1 MKSSDPTP
9 SLHELHP
16 RLRSQIESVYGDTM
30 PADTTF
36 QRLLEVIDQT
46 YTEEK
51 AVSDRPEPDDH
62 ALPGFPVEVESESAK
77 ASKQLLDQVLQHT
90 HESVIV
96 TDADLDAPGPRILYV
111 NRAFTDLTG
120 YHREEVVGKSP
131 RVLQGEKS
139 DRSVLRR
146 IKSAL
151 IHGEPFKGELINY
164 HKDGTEIAV
173 RISLKPLRDEAG
185 DIMHW
190 IAVHQDISE
199 HRRVSEALRES
210 EQRYRSVVDSI
221 REVVFQTD
229 TKGRW
234 TFLNPAWEEI
244 TGYPVH
250 ESIGSM
256 LVNYIHPDDREMN
269 SDLLS
274 TLLEDSREF
283 CHHEFRCPTKGG
295 GFRWVEIFARVT
307 VGEDKQVQGLSGTL
321 TDVTDRKISE
331 QKLRESEEKFR
342 VMFVTSPL
350 GMVLSELDG
359 SFIDANQ
366 SFLNIIGYRAV
377 EMEHLSTWQITPP
390 DLFVQEQ
397 AQLEKLER
405 TGRFGP
411 YEKEFFHQSGR
422 RVSVLVNGMI
432 VKGPEG
438 RRQIWT
444 FVEDITDRKADQR
457 ALTLSEQRFRDVSH
471 AAGEFIFEVDLEGRF
486 IFVSDRVS
494 DVLEYTQEDL
504 RQRSLFELLGPDD
517 AVAFRERFNQST
529 HERLTFSNVE
539 HLGRTRNGRCIWLS
553 LSGVPVTDDDGK
565 VTSFR
570 GAGLDIT
577 DRKASESALRA
588 SEERFKLLVDS
599 SEDGFWDSNLTT
611 GEVYYAPRWKAIL
624 GYEDGDIGNSLDT
637 FDRLVYRDDLPKV
650 RASFDRY
657 LPAGNH
663 PFSIEFRMMH
673 KEGGLRWIRSTGI
686 QIRDSGGKI
695 VRTLGFHTDISERK
709 EAEQEIRES
718 KAAAES
724 ANRAKSDFLATMSHE
739 IRTPMNG
746 IIGMTGLMLDT
757 DLTCDQRE
765 FAETV
770 RVSSESLLSIINDIL
785 DFSKIESGKIDL
797 EDEPFGLVSCIE
809 DALDLMAPSAS
820 KKGLELAYLVGDDVP
835 GLVSGDVTRVRQVLV
850 NLVGNAVKFTH
861 QGEVFVE
868 VRRERDPLPLS
879 DRSLLHF
886 SVRDTGIGIPED
898 KVARLFQPFTQVDA
912 STTRNYGGTGL
923 GLAICRK
930 LSSVMGGDIWVES
943 AEGLGSTFHFTVNL
957 GTVDLP
963 TPTPNLPAFLK
974 GKRALVVDDSATNR
988 RVLRLQ
994 LERLGMSAVEAES
1007 GAEAIH
1013 FVEMGAQFDV
1023 ALIDYRMPEMDGVS
1037 VAREIRRKR
1046 SEEELA
1052 LIFLPSVSRSDDQ
1065 IREAESLF
1073 QGILSKPL
1081 HHAQLQVVV
1090 GNVLNRQQQRTPS
1103 EAAVGR
1109 SIDSKLGE
1117 LYPLHVLLAEDHL
1130 VNQKVAMRILRQMG
1144 YRVDVA
1150 NNGLEALETLRREDY
1165 DVILMDVQMPEMD
1178 GLEATGRIR
1187 EEWDG
1192 RVQPVIVAMTANA
1205 MEGDRD
1211 RCLEAGMDLYLSKP
1225 IRINELEESL
1235 IEAHRIK
1242 RARREESET

>member
-1 MKSSDPTP
+1 
-9 SLHELHP
+9 
-16 RLRSQIESVYGDTM
+16 M

-36 QRLLEVIDQT
+36 QRLLEEIDQT
-46 YTEEK
+46 YTEQK
-51 AVSDRPEPDDH
+51 TTMDAPDIIDLET
-62 ALPGFPVEVESESAK
+62 AGFPVEVDSESAR
-77 ASKQLLDQVLQHT
+77 ASKMLLDQVLQHM

-96 TDADLDAPGPRILYV
+96 TDADLHAPGPKILYV

-120 YHREEVVGKSP
+120 YGCEEVVGKSP
-131 RVLQGEKS
+131 RVLQGPKS
-139 DRSVLRR
+139 DPSVLRT

-151 IHGEPFKGELINY
+151 IHGKEFKGEIINY
-164 HKDGTEIAV
+164 HKSGSEIAV
-173 RISLKPLRDEAG
+173 RISMKPLRDVDG
-185 DIMHW
+185 TIIHW

-199 HRRVSEALRES
+199 HRRVSEALHAS

-229 TKGRW
+229 TSGRW

-244 TGYPVH
+244 TGHPVQKT
-250 ESIGSM
+250 IGSM
-256 LVNYIHPDDREMN
+256 LINYVHPDDREMN
-269 SDLLS
+269 VDLLRS
-274 TLLEDSREF
+274 LFEEARDF

-307 VGEDKQVQGLSGTL
+307 RGEDGQLQGLSGTL
-321 TDVTDRKISE
+321 TDITERKIGE

-377 EMEHLSTWQITPP
+377 EMENLSIWQITPP

-397 AQLEKLER
+397 AQLESLEQ

-432 VKGPEG
+432 VKGLEG

-444 FVEDITDRKADQR
+444 FVEDITERKADQR

-471 AAGEFIFEVDLEGRF
+471 AAGEFIFEIDLEGRF
-486 IFVSDRVS
+486 VYVSDRVL
-494 DVLEYTQEDL
+494 DVLEYTQDDL
-504 RQRSLFELLGPDD
+504 RQRTLFELLAPKD
-517 AVAFRERFNQST
+517 AEAFRQRFKRST
-529 HERLTFSNVE
+529 AERLTFSNVE
-539 HLGRTRNGRCIWLS
+539 HLGQTRDGRCIWLS

-577 DRKASESALRA
+577 SRKESESALRA

-599 SEDGFWDSNLTT
+599 SEDGFWDSNFVT

-624 GYEDGDIGNSLDT
+624 GYQDDEVENTRET
-637 FDRLVYRDDLPKV
+637 FERLIYRDDLPRV
-650 RASFDRY
+650 RASQDRF

-673 KEGGLRWIRSTGI
+673 KLGGFRWIRSTGI
-686 QIRDSGGKI
+686 QIRDSGGRI
-695 VRTLGFHTDISERK
+695 TRTLGFHTDISERK
-709 EAEQEIRES
+709 ETEQEIREA

-746 IIGMTGLMLDT
+746 IIGMTGLMMDT

-765 FAETV
+765 FAETI

-797 EDEPFGLVSCIE
+797 EDEPFGLVNCIE
-809 DALDLMAPSAS
+809 EALDLMAPAVT

-835 GLVSGDVTRVRQVLV
+835 PWVKGDVTRLRQIMV
-850 NLVGNAVKFTH
+850 NLLGNAVKFTA

-879 DRSLLHF
+879 DRALLHF

-912 STTRNYGGTGL
+912 STTRNFGGTGL

-930 LSSVMGGDIWVES
+930 LTSVMGGDIWVES

-957 GTVDLP
+957 GVVDTPAP
-963 TPTPNLPAFLK
+963 TPDYADLLK
-974 GKRALVVDDSATNR
+974 GKRVLLVDDSATNR

-994 LERLGMSAVEAES
+994 LERLGMAAVEAES
-1007 GAEAIH
+1007 GAEAVH
-1013 FVEMGAQFDV
+1013 VLKMGAQFDL
-1023 ALIDYRMPEMDGVS
+1023 ALIDYHMPEMDGVQT
-1037 VAREIRRKR
+1037 ARLIREIRK
-1046 SEEELA
+1046 EDDLA
-1052 LIFLPSVSRSDDQ
+1052 LIFLPSISRSDDQ
-1065 IREAESLF
+1065 IREAQSLF
-1073 QGILSKPL
+1073 QGVLSKPI
-1081 HHAQLQVVV
+1081 HHSQLQVVI
-1090 GNVLNRQQQRTPS
+1090 GDVLNRKCGQTS
-1103 EAAVGR
+1103 AAAGPGR
-1109 SIDSKLGE
+1109 RIDSQLGE
-1117 LYPLHVLLAEDHL
+1117 QYALRILLAEDHL
-1130 VNQKVAMRILRQMG
+1130 VNQKVALRVLRQMG
-1144 YRVDVA
+1144 YRADVA
-1150 NNGLEALETLRREDY
+1150 NNGLEALETLRREPY
-1165 DVILMDVQMPEMD
+1165 DVVLMDVQMPEMD
-1178 GLEATGRIR
+1178 GLEASGHIR
-1187 EEWDG
+1187 EEWAD
-1192 RVQPVIVAMTANA
+1192 RPRPIIVAMTANA

-1211 RCLEAGMDLYLSKP
+1211 RCLKAGMDLYLSKP
-1225 IRINELEESL
+1225 IRINELEDSL
-1235 IEAHRIK
+1235 IEAHRLMRSQRDTTK
-1242 RARREESET
+1242 T